1 MTQGERVRAT
11 RKSLNLTLEKFGE
24 KLGVG
29 KGAISAIEIGTRN
42 LTEQMTLAICRTYN
56 VSYDWLVH
64 EEGEMFSDA
73 PDTVLDELCMQYE
86 LDDMDKMLVEL
97 YIGLS
102 EEYRKEVKA
111 HLKALIRKYNV
122 MEDSQEG
129 DV

>member
-1 MTQGERVRAT
+1 MTQGEKIKTVRKA
-11 RKSLNLTLEKFGE
+11 LGLTLDQFGQKIGLKKSSLSLIE
-24 KLGVG
+24 NG
-29 KGAISAIEIGTRN
+29 KNG
-42 LTEQMTLAICRTYN
+42 LTEQVAIAICRTYN
-56 VSYDWLVH
+56 VNYDWLIH
-64 EEGEMFSDA
+64 DEGEMFSDA

-122 MEDSQEG
+122 MEDSQES

>member
-1 MTQGERVRAT
+1 MTQGEKIKAVR
-11 RKSLNLTLEKFGE
+11 KNLGLTLEKFGE
-24 KLGVG
+24 KLGVTKVAIFNIE
-29 KGAISAIEIGTRN
+29 KGNRG
-42 LTEQMTLAICRTYN
+42 LTEQMAIAICRTYN
-56 VSYDWLVH
+56 VNYDWLIH
-64 EEGEMFSDA
+64 DEGEMFSNA

-86 LDDMDKMLVEL
+86 LDDMDKMLAEL

-111 HLKALIRKYNV
+111 HLKSLIRKYNV

>member
-1 MTQGERVRAT
+1 MTQGEKIKEV
-11 RKSLNLTLEKFGE
+11 RKSLGLTLEEFGS
-24 KLGVG
+24 KVGV
-29 KGAISAIEIGTRN
+29 KKQTVSRIENSVNN
-42 LTEQMTLAICRTYN
+42 LTEQMAVSICRTYN
-56 VSYDWLVH
+56 VNYDWLIH
-64 EEGEMFSDA
+64 DEGEMFSNA